1 MRRLLAVLGVVGAV
15 VLLTAGAC
23 EDRGTGDAP
32 VDRSLIDDQAPF
44 IVNMPDGF
52 MNLALKCLGDDLIVA
67 HTRQASPTIVVD
79 SELCGPGSRVPQVAD
94 STGGATGGEG
104 EG

>member
-1 MRRLLAVLGVVGAV
+1 MRRLLGVLGALAAV

-32 VDRSLIDDQAPF
+32 VDRSLVDDQAPY

-67 HTRQASPTIVVD
+67 HTRQASPLVVAD
-79 SELCGPGSRVPQVAD
+79 SELCGPGSQVPQVDVGAA
-94 STGGATGGEG
+94 ATGDGER
-104 EG
+104 

>member
-1 MRRLLAVLGVVGAV
+1 MRRVLVVLGVLGAV
-15 VLLTAGAC
+15 VVLTAGAC

-32 VDRSLIDDQAPF
+32 VDRSLVDDQAPF

-67 HTRQASPTIVVD
+67 HTRQAAPAIVAD
-79 SELCGPGSRVPQVAD
+79 SELCGPDSKIPQVAD
-94 STGGATGGEG
+94 SAGAALDGER
-104 EG
+104 